1 MCLTDHDIA
10 VQMLLSNKGIGAS
23 EVCAPTTAASF
34 SSDNW
39 QVKTDL

>member
-23 EVCAPTTAASF
+23 EVCAPVSAASF
-34 SSDNW
+34 DAENW
-39 QVKTDL
+39 